1 MNPTDILMDEHRVIE
16 QVLNC
21 LEKINCLFPAANRA
35 MKEPDQQ
42 MLITAC
48 EKVEAE
54 ELGQGTHEKY
64 LALANRL
71 ADRFGVSR
79 AASET
84 PHGEHKCGH

>member
-1 MNPTDILMDEHRVIE
+1 
-16 QVLNC
+16 
-21 LEKINCLFPAANRA
+21 

-42 MLITAC
+42 MLITAF

-71 ADRFGVSR
+71 ADRLGVSR
-79 AASET
+79 TASE
-84 PHGEHKCGH
+84 H